1 MTKFRELKKAKEIL
15 GLPNKA
21 SLLEIKKTYHE
32 LVQECHPDKHI
43 DGNKDDLNRKMKE
56 INEAY
61 GILIEYCNHYKFSFD
76 RKDFR
81 KQFPSPYDEEWIF
94 EHSSF

>member
-1 MTKFRELKKAKEIL
+1 MIKFKELKKAKEVL

-21 SLLEIKKTYHE
+21 SLFEIKNACYE
-32 LVQECHPDKHI
+32 LVQEYHPDKQI
-43 DGNKDDLNRKMKE
+43 NSNKDDLNGKMKE
-56 INEAY
+56 LNKAY
-61 GILIEYCNHYKFSFD
+61 EILIEYCNHYKFSFD

-94 EHSSF
+94 KHSSF

>member
-1 MTKFRELKKAKEIL
+1 MIKFKELKNAKKTL
-15 GLPNKA
+15 GLPVKA
-21 SLLEIKKTYHE
+21 SLTEIRKAYHE
-32 LVQECHPDKHI
+32 LAQKYHPDKLI

-61 GILIEYCNHYKFSFD
+61 DILIDYCNNYKFSFD
-76 RKDFR
+76 RKVFR

-94 EHSSF
+94 KHSGF

>member
-1 MTKFRELKKAKEIL
+1 MIKFKELKNAKKIL

-21 SLLEIKKTYHE
+21 SLFEIREAYHE
-32 LVQECHPDKHI
+32 LVQKYHPDKQI

-56 INEAY
+56 LNKAY
-61 GILIEYCNHYKFSFD
+61 EILMEYCNHYKFSFD

-81 KQFPSPYDEEWIF
+81 GQFPTPYDLEWIF
-94 EHSSF
+94 EHSRF